1 MKSNILT
8 DGTSV
13 LRFIGTP
20 EGWDVDHA
28 EIEVGGTEEEP
39 RFIFRIP
46 YDATVEGFECN
57 EKMLDTFDAN
67 ITNECFTRHWGMN
80 AIPYTFR
87 ELRQEPEYI
96 VVVAE
101 HFHYP
106 I

>member
-1 MKSNILT
+1 MYNDIIIN
-8 DGTSV
+8 GTYI
-13 LRFIGTP
+13 RNFIGTP

-28 EIEVGGTEEEP
+28 EIEVGGTEEDP
-39 RFIFRIP
+39 RFIYRIP

-67 ITNECFTRHWGMN
+67 ITNECFTRRLGMN
-80 AIPYTFR
+80 AIPYVFR
-87 ELRQEPEYI
+87 EIRQEPEYI

-101 HFHYP
+101 HFRYP

>member
-1 MKSNILT
+1 MYNDIIIN
-8 DGTSV
+8 GTYI
-13 LRFIGTP
+13 RNFIVTP

-28 EIEVGGTEEEP
+28 EIEVGGTEEDP
-39 RFIFRIP
+39 RFIYRIP

-67 ITNECFTRHWGMN
+67 ITNECFTRRLGMN
-80 AIPYTFR
+80 AIPYVFR
-87 ELRQEPEYI
+87 EIRQEPEYI

>member
-1 MKSNILT
+1 MNSNILT

-39 RFIFRIP
+39 RFIYRIP

-67 ITNECFTRHWGMN
+67 ITNECFTRHLGIN
-80 AIPYTFR
+80 GIPFVFR
-87 ELRQEPEYI
+87 EIRQEPE
-96 VVVAE
+96 
-101 HFHYP
+101 
-106 I
+106 

>member
-39 RFIFRIP
+39 ASSIASLMMRRWKASSVMKKCSILSMQI
-46 YDATVEGFECN
+46 
-57 EKMLDTFDAN
+57 
-67 ITNECFTRHWGMN
+67 
-80 AIPYTFR
+80 
-87 ELRQEPEYI
+87 LRTSVLQDI
-96 VVVAE
+96 GG
-101 HFHYP
+101 
-106 I
+106 

>member
-1 MKSNILT
+1 MNSNILT

-39 RFIFRIP
+39 RFIYRIP

-67 ITNECFTRHWGMN
+67 ITNECFTRHLEING
-80 AIPYTFR
+80 IPFVFR
-87 ELRQEPEYI
+87 EIRQEPEYI

-101 HFHYP
+101 YFYFH